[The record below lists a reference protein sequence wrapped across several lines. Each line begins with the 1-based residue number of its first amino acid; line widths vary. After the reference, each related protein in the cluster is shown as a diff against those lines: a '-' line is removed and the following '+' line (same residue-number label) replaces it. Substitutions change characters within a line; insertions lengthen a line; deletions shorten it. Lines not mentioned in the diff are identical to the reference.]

1 MKIIFVSILKFFNN
15 IILQIQS
22 NIFKKI
28 NQKIFDS
35 LRFFKNNIKILKNK
49 ILYKVVKFI
58 KTNYKIDFFVFYN
71 KVQNTINV

>member
-1 MKIIFVSILKFFNN
+1 MKIIFVSILRLTNN
-15 IILQIQS
+15 IVLQIQS